1 MLSILYFY
9 SYIFFLPFIF
19 YDSKLMIFRMRTFC
33 IAFNILV
40 LSLTSFIATIVLRSI
55 IVFLLPLKLLRFFH
69 KTFSQILDIFH
80 RLKPYTHTLA
90 HSFKYYIITLYSLI
104 CVFRISLSLFLFLSF
119 ILSFTLIDFN
129 CSQFM

>member
-1 MLSILYFY
+1 MFKSLIVLSSLHFGIIAQNSRKQLQSRCKMFKYSLRDVINLIFLFLYFF
-9 SYIFFLPFIF
+9 FFLLHS
-19 YDSKLMIFRMRTFC
+19 YDSKLTIFRMRTFC

-80 RLKPYTHTLA
+80 RLKPYTHTCT
-90 HSFKYYIITLYSLI
+90 F
-104 CVFRISLSLFLFLSF
+104 V
-119 ILSFTLIDFN
+119 
-129 CSQFM
+129 